1 MIDIV
6 AVLVDAAYNE
16 EDATETAY
24 AVASSIAAKDASRQA
39 SPVIMEPVFAVE
51 VVTPEDYVGEVIAD
65 LSSRGGMVQGIS
77 QRDILQVVTALVPLS
92 QLFGYV
98 TQLRSLTRGRGSYTM
113 HFHGYEPASH
123 RR

>member
-1 MIDIV
+1 MIDIM

-24 AVASSIAAKDASRQA
+24 AVASSIAAKDASRMA
-39 SPVIMEPVFAVE
+39 NPVIMEPVFQVE
-51 VVTPEDYVGEVIAD
+51 VVTPEEYVGEVIAD
-65 LSSRGGMVQGIS
+65 LSSRSGMVQGIA

-98 TQLRSLTRGRGSYTM
+98 TQLRSLSQGRASYSM
-113 HFHGYEPASH
+113 HFHGYDKALKRS
-123 RR
+123 